1 MKAILMT
8 ATGGPEVLKLAD
20 IPLPELPSADH
31 IRVRLR
37 AAGINPLDTKL
48 RKTAAYHPDKLPCV
62 LGCDGAGVVE
72 SVGANVHRFTPGDE
86 VYFFNGGLG
95 LDQGNYAEYTVVHQD
110 YVAFKPR
117 HATMEEAAALPL
129 VFITAWEALLDR
141 TCLAEGQTILIH
153 AAAGGVGHI
162 AVQLAKQAGATV
174 LGTVGSPEK
183 AAWVTRLGADRV
195 FAYKD
200 VDFAQ
205 AVLDWTHGKGADV
218 VFDTVGGDTFC
229 RSFACTKVYG
239 RIVTLL
245 QNECTPELIKLARL
259 RNLAL
264 VSELMLTP
272 SILGMHDERVH
283 QRRILEEGARLIEAD
298 KLAIQVSH
306 VLPLEEAAKAHAMIE
321 EGHTTGKIVLSIP

>member
-20 IPLPELPSADH
+20 IPMPELTSPDH
-31 IRVRLR
+31 VRVRLH

-62 LGCDGAGVVE
+62 LGCDGAGVID
-72 SVGANVHRFTPGDE
+72 SVGANVHRFKAGDE

-95 LDQGNYAEYTVVHQD
+95 AEPGNYAEYTVVHQD

-117 HATMEEAAALPL
+117 HASMEEAAALPL
-129 VFITAWEALLDR
+129 VLITAWEALIDR
-141 TCLAEGQTILIH
+141 TCLGEGQTVLIH
-153 AAAGGVGHI
+153 AAAGGVGHV

-174 LGTVGSPEK
+174 LGTVGSAEK

-218 VFDTVGGDTFC
+218 VFDTVGGETFC

-245 QNECTPELIKLARL
+245 QNDCSPEQNKLARL

-272 SILGMHDERVH
+272 SVLGMHEQRVH
-283 QRRILEEGARLIEAD
+283 QRRILEEGARLFEAE
-298 KLAIQVSH
+298 KLSIKVSQ
-306 VLPLEEAAKAHAMIE
+306 VLPLEDAAKAHTMIE
-321 EGHTTGKIVLSIP
+321 EGHTTGKIVLKIV

>member
-8 ATGGPEVLKLAD
+8 ATGEPEVLRLAD
-20 IPLPELPSADH
+20 IPVPELPGPDH
-31 IRVRLR
+31 VRVKLH

-62 LGCDGAGVVE
+62 LGCDGAGVIE
-72 SVGANVHRFTPGDE
+72 SVGANVHRFAPGDE

-95 LDQGNYAEYTVVHQD
+95 AEQGNYAEYTVVHQD

-141 TCLAEGQTILIH
+141 TCLADGQTVLIH
-153 AAAGGVGHI
+153 AAAGGVGHV

-174 LGTVGSPEK
+174 LGTVGSPDK
-183 AAWVTRLGADRV
+183 AAWVASLGADRV
-195 FAYKD
+195 FVYKD

-218 VFDTVGGDTFC
+218 VFDTVGGETFC

-239 RIVTLL
+239 RVVSLL
-245 QNECTPELIKLARL
+245 QNDCSPEQNKLARL

-272 SILGMHDERVH
+272 SVLGMHEERVH

-298 KLAIQVSH
+298 KLKVKVSH
-306 VLPLEEAAKAHAMIE
+306 VLPLEQAAAAHAMIE
-321 EGHTTGKIVLSIP
+321 EGHTTGKIVLSVA